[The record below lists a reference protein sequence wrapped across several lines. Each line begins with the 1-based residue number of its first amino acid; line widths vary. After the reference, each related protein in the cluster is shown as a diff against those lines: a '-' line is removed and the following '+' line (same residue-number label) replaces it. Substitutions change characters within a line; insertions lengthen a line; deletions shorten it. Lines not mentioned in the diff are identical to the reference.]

1 MSKRPLYSY
10 VVPPQFRLQSPGAL
24 LSEQDY
30 DLLRITVEDFRFVTR
45 DITEDLT
52 EVAAEIR
59 SRSTILRRLLCES
72 DLFNAGRLLPPKNE
86 LRVQARMLDFEPL
99 HPAIIISC
107 GEYPWAGDILPGMAM
122 EVKVK
127 GIDPTGDEPPWDYR
141 ENADVSLREYLD
153 GLAIG
158 VLGTRIRRRQ
168 VVKYVADKKAA
179 HVTDRRKHPYEQAL
193 DRAWSHLS
201 LQIVADDEGRVKLN
215 VVYLEILA
223 LIRALQESQSV
234 NDYVDD
240 LASWVATAEL
250 ETPEGA
256 RPSGLS
262 LRVEP
267 SNRSEA

>member
-1 MSKRPLYSY
+1 MSKPPLYSY
-10 VVPPQFRLQSPGAL
+10 LVPPQFRLRSPDTV

-30 DLLRITVEDFRFVTR
+30 DLLRITVEDFRHVTR
-45 DITEDLT
+45 DISEDLT

-59 SRSTILRRLLCES
+59 SRSTILRRLLCEG
-72 DLFNAGRLLPPKNE
+72 DLFNAGRLLPPKAE

-107 GEYPWAGDILPGMAM
+107 GEYPWAGDILPGLAL
-122 EVKVK
+122 EFKVK
-127 GIDPTGDEPPWDYR
+127 GIDPTGDEAPWDYR

-201 LQIVADDEGRVKLN
+201 LHIVAENEGRVELK

-223 LIRALQESQSV
+223 LIRALQESKSI
-234 NDYVDD
+234 NDYIDD
-240 LASWVATAEL
+240 LASWMATAEL
-250 ETPEGA
+250 ETPEGT
-256 RPSGLS
+256 RPTGLS
-262 LRVEP
+262 LPIEP
-267 SNRSEA
+267 FNRSKA